1 MSKVS
6 SCGYEWTIQLVSQN
20 SEHTLDKCL
29 SNILS
34 TALAKPCPFAFYFSK
49 SLSIQQ
55 TPCVIFTSS
64 EQWFDEQLDVPALVT
79 RLNKL
84 NHDVQLLSLAQMQIL
99 PVRYQGLILGFLAV
113 DNNAIIPTSEHNVL
127 NHILNI
133 YVHQL
138 ATLQYARIDP
148 LTQLLNRQTF
158 DEKVIDIVAGK
169 EAWLV
174 REHGN
179 DVKWYM
185 AMADIDHFKHVNDNH
200 GHVIGDEVILLV
212 AQLLKSNFRIGDY
225 VFRYGGEEFA
235 IVFPCKNEGEAIEK
249 LDNVR
254 AIIAATRFPQVGHV
268 TISLGVV
275 ELKDIAQVADFVNRA
290 DQALYQ
296 SKLDGRNRVTAFSSL
311 DSGKDSHRTGDIEL
325 F

>member
-1 MSKVS
+1 
-6 SCGYEWTIQLVSQN
+6 
-20 SEHTLDKCL
+20 
-29 SNILS
+29 
-34 TALAKPCPFAFYFSK
+34 
-49 SLSIQQ
+49 
-55 TPCVIFTSS
+55 
-64 EQWFDEQLDVPALVT
+64 
-79 RLNKL
+79 
-84 NHDVQLLSLAQMQIL
+84 MQIL